1 MRSFREDVADLS
13 VRQTNNPTM
22 NALLIPPAA
31 ETDPR
36 SIEIA
41 RIWAA
46 GGKQHV
52 SLKTGLWEDPASWGL
67 MLVDLARHAANSY
80 VQTEGSDRAE
90 VLRRIKAGFD
100 AEWDF
105 PTDNAHGTVLNK

>member
-1 MRSFREDVADLS
+1 VAVSELGRSAKIIKMNSLS
-13 VRQTNNPTM
+13 
-22 NALLIPPAA
+22 IPPAA
-31 ETDPR
+31 EEDPN

-52 SLKTGLWEDPASWGL
+52 TMQTGLWKDPGAWGL
-67 MLVDLARHAANSY
+67 MLVDLARHAANAY
-80 VQTEGSDRAE
+80 YQTEGRDRDE

-100 AEWDF
+100 AEWEFATSD
-105 PTDNAHGTVLNK
+105 AKGSIQ